1 MRGFLRT
8 DVVVEV
14 VIVLLIE
21 PIVPTVPD
29 AGFSPSAKTPKLCS
43 IPGINLE
50 LVDGDLRGDRNP
62 VIGLSR

>member
-14 VIVLLIE
+14 VIVLFMD
-21 PIVPTVPD
+21 PIVPD

-50 LVDGDLRGDRNP
+50 LVDGDLRGDLNP